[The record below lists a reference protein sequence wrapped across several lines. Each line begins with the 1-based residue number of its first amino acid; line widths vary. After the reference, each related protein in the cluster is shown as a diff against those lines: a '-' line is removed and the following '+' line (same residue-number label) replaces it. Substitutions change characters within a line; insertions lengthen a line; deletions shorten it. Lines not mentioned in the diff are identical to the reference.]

1 MMKFNVS
8 VYLLKVRMAYARN
21 IKFQQPLR
29 ITTILVNILSTK
41 FVSSCA
47 ISCRE

>member
-1 MMKFNVS
+1 MNFASKGFCQRWV
-8 VYLLKVRMAYARN
+8 
-21 IKFQQPLR
+21 IIEHDPIEIQQPLR
-29 ITTILVNILSTK
+29 ITTTLVNILSTK